1 MNNYDVIIIEQDREV
16 SSEHMSLS
24 RRIDCKI
31 AVFEAGHELAKRK
44 CPIDGKKIKS
54 CISCKSCSIMSG
66 FGGAGAFSDGKYN
79 ITNDFGGTLYE
90 HIGKQPAIDL
100 MEYVD
105 EINMKYGGEGT
116 KLYSTAGTKLKR
128 SACRISSSFWMHR
141 SDISELT

>member
-1 MNNYDVIIIEQDREV
+1 
-16 SSEHMSLS
+16 
-24 RRIDCKI
+24 
-31 AVFEAGHELAKRK
+31 
-44 CPIDGKKIKS
+44 
-54 CISCKSCSIMSG
+54 MSG

-128 SACRISSSFWMHR
+128 YACRTSSSFWMLR

>member
-1 MNNYDVIIIEQDREV
+1 
-16 SSEHMSLS
+16 MSYRRKENKELYFLQELFYYERFWRS
-24 RRIDCKI
+24 RC
-31 AVFEAGHELAKRK
+31 
-44 CPIDGKKIKS
+44 
-54 CISCKSCSIMSG
+54 
-66 FGGAGAFSDGKYN
+66 FSDGKYN

-128 SACRISSSFWMHR
+128 YACRTSSSFWMHQ

>member
-1 MNNYDVIIIEQDREV
+1 
-16 SSEHMSLS
+16 
-24 RRIDCKI
+24 
-31 AVFEAGHELAKRK
+31 
-44 CPIDGKKIKS
+44 
-54 CISCKSCSIMSG
+54 MSG